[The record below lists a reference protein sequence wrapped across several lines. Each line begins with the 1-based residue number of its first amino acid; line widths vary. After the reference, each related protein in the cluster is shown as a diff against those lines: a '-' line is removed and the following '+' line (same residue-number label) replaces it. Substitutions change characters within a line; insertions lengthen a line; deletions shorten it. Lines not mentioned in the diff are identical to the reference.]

1 MTLDQRNIIISIFL
15 SIVIIGLSY
24 VLYDSIVTPYQSRL
38 AEIQTTTQV
47 RERMASIRDA
57 LIAYQRDN
65 GKYPPSLDSIQ
76 VFLETNKR
84 MIEIRDS
91 LFVTPLNPTFDL
103 ASFLNSPR
111 SNTRFEYTLND
122 TLRPMIYL
130 LKDPDSEDHIGSLER
145 TTRLNAPSWD

>member
-1 MTLDQRNIIISIFL
+1 MTIDQRNSIISIIL

-24 VLYDSIVTPYQSRL
+24 VLYDSIVTPYQTRL
-38 AEIQTTTQV
+38 AEIETETRV
-47 RERMASIRDA
+47 RERMTSIRDA
-57 LIAYQRDN
+57 LIAYQRDK

-76 VFLETNKR
+76 VFLETNSR
-84 MIEIRDS
+84 MIAGRDT

-103 ASFLNSPR
+103 ATFLNSPR

-130 LKDPDSEDHIGSLER
+130 LKDPDSEDVIGSLER